1 MITDTSLEAY
11 ISINTKYE
19 TTIRQRIPNLLA
31 ESPVPLNNREIGR
44 LLKLPINTI
53 TGRTNGLLN
62 DGILIRA
69 GKVRDR
75 ETGRLAYVLKLVEE
89 SKDE

>member
-11 ISINTKYE
+11 ISLSTKYE
-19 TTIRQRIPNLLA
+19 TTIRQRILNLLA
-31 ESPVPLNNREIGR
+31 ESPVPLNNREIGK
-44 LLKLPINTI
+44 LLRLPINTI

-62 DGILIRA
+62 EEKPPIVRA

-75 ETGRLAYVLKLVEE
+75 ETGRLAYVLTIAEE
-89 SKDE
+89 QE